1 MAHPQMFD
9 DDDPLLALVRSIALA
24 VPGSHEKVSHGR
36 PAFHTVK
43 VHCYYGGARK
53 VEGEWGEHPQSVLL
67 HLPASESAAVQ
78 EYPASFVPA
87 YLGGS
92 GWIGL
97 DLDERTDPAELA
109 ELIEESYRTV
119 APRRLVAELDS
130 DARPSA

>member
-1 MAHPQMFD
+1 MVHPQMFD

-24 VPGSHEKVSHGR
+24 VPGSHEKISHGR

-53 VEGEWGEHPQSVLL
+53 VEGEWEQHPQSVLL
-67 HLPASESAAVQ
+67 HLPASESATVQ
-78 EYPASFVPA
+78 EYSASFVPA

>member
-53 VEGEWGEHPQSVLL
+53 VEGEWEEHPQSVLL